1 MPGWKGR
8 VTSRQALWKLWAAE
22 KSLPRHHGNP
32 DKWRERER
40 ERRSESSP
48 DCTSLRAVN
57 ADTLQSFVPL
67 ESAET
72 CFPTVV
78 CPVCLTHSITF
89 NLLTNSVILFCQL
102 DCPHTRSQRHGRF
115 LTSLRDMSHP
125 HPAHTHSLSAQQ
137 PCSWP
142 YAQGCFQQSLDV
154 KNVTHPILNSRNA
167 NKDIWKSATLA
178 VQSFCVNEHHFL
190 PTSHFSHV
198 LFVFSVWPFVSFL
211 TFPIRLWTSS
221 TINKKK
227 KRKNTRT
234 CEHACDLTYP
244 APPVHYTHIH
254 TQIHTHMER
263 KSHTWM
269 STHSSNQPCFFLIL
283 QAFLIYTVLIGWH
296 IQSVCMCDRNHY
308 VFRFLASN
316 EGLDGKVVVRAQRS
330 AEPKRREEMKERQ
343 NKCSGPVWVNGWGA
357 SARLGKTAFES

>member
-227 KRKNTRT
+227 KKKKHQNMWTCMWPYLSRT
-234 CEHACDLTYP
+234 TSSLHS
-244 APPVHYTHIH
+244 
-254 TQIHTHMER
+254 HTHTN
-263 KSHTWM
+263 SHT
-269 STHSSNQPCFFLIL
+269 
-283 QAFLIYTVLIGWH
+283 Y
-296 IQSVCMCDRNHY
+296 
-308 VFRFLASN
+308 
-316 EGLDGKVVVRAQRS
+316 GKK
-330 AEPKRREEMKERQ
+330 EPYMDVD
-343 NKCSGPVWVNGWGA
+343 S
-357 SARLGKTAFES
+357 

>member
-1 MPGWKGR
+1 MATP
-8 VTSRQALWKLWAAE
+8 TNE
-22 KSLPRHHGNP
+22 
-32 DKWRERER
+32 ERER

-48 DCTSLRAVN
+48 DCTSLWAVN

-227 KRKNTRT
+227 KKKKHQNMWTCMWPYLSRT
-234 CEHACDLTYP
+234 TSSLHS
-244 APPVHYTHIH
+244 
-254 TQIHTHMER
+254 HTHTN
-263 KSHTWM
+263 SHT
-269 STHSSNQPCFFLIL
+269 
-283 QAFLIYTVLIGWH
+283 Y
-296 IQSVCMCDRNHY
+296 
-308 VFRFLASN
+308 
-316 EGLDGKVVVRAQRS
+316 GKK
-330 AEPKRREEMKERQ
+330 EPYMDVD
-343 NKCSGPVWVNGWGA
+343 S
-357 SARLGKTAFES
+357 